1 MTIDITVRK
10 MTSDVSPE
18 YAVRV
23 SGGGVEEWRL
33 SWLPRRRLSREQA
46 RAGMELDEVL
56 SDPGAVYDEGAQ
68 ARAAGHAAR
77 LGIGV
82 DRAVI
87 LLAQRLA
94 ERMYPDPGAGRG
106 GATELPVPVVVDPG
120 YGSRAPAHGGARSRR
135 LWG

>member
-1 MTIDITVRK
+1 MRDRPGAADRCGGRSMAWGRGSRGSRRWPWEVLVTIDITVRK

-56 SDPGAVYDEGAQ
+56 SDPGAVYDEG
-68 ARAAGHAAR
+68 RRRGR
-77 LGIGV
+77 RGMRRGWGSGWIG
-82 DRAVI
+82 R
-87 LLAQRLA
+87 
-94 ERMYPDPGAGRG
+94 
-106 GATELPVPVVVDPG
+106 
-120 YGSRAPAHGGARSRR
+120 
-135 LWG
+135 